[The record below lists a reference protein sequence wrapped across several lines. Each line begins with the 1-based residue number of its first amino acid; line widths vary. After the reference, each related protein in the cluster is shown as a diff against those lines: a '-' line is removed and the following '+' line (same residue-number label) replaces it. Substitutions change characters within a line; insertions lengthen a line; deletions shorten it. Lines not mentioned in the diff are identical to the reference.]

1 MYIDIVSNASMI
13 AIIITLFITLIAP
26 VIVWIVYG
34 VKNKEKGVWKA
45 LALGAAGFV
54 LLQMIIRMPILSI
67 VSLLPG
73 YVTFVENHYV
83 LYCLIL
89 AMTAALFEVVA
100 RFGVAKILQKK
111 INFEQGVA
119 AGLGHGGIE
128 AILIVGMTYVNN
140 LIYALMIN
148 LGSFQGMIED
158 AILSS
163 TSSGPA
169 VAEQLIAVMDSLVET
184 PSYLFYLAGYER
196 ILTVI
201 LHTAMSLLVCF
212 LVYKKKALLGVS
224 IAFVMHFLVDFV
236 APLINGLATPYL
248 GNVISQGTA
257 YVIIYMFLTV
267 VAIGSIIVIVMIGK
281 KWRREE

>member
-1 MYIDIVSNASMI
+1 MVSTSSII

-26 VIVWIVYG
+26 VIVWIIYG
-34 VKNKEKGVWKA
+34 VKNKGKGVWKA

-73 YVTFVENHYV
+73 YATFVENNYV
-83 LYCLIL
+83 IYCLIL
-89 AMTAALFEVVA
+89 ALTAALFEVVA

-128 AILIVGMTYVNN
+128 AMLIVGMTYVNN
-140 LIYALMIN
+140 LLYAIMIN
-148 LGSFQGMIED
+148 TGSFQGMIQQS
-158 AILSS
+158 AA
-163 TSSGPA
+163 SGGTA
-169 VAEQLIAVMDSLVET
+169 VSEQLVAVMDSLVET

-201 LHTAMSLLVCF
+201 LHIAMSLLVCYF
-212 LVYKKKALLGVS
+212 VYKKKAVLGDMYPES
-224 IAFVMHFLVDFV
+224 WTH
-236 APLINGLATPYL
+236 
-248 GNVISQGTA
+248 
-257 YVIIYMFLTV
+257 
-267 VAIGSIIVIVMIGK
+267 
-281 KWRREE
+281 